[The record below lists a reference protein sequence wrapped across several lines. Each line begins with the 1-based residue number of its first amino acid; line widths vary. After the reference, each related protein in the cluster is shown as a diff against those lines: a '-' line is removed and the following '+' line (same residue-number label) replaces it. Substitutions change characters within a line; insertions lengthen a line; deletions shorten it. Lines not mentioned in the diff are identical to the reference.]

1 MAASSLPPPKKGSE
15 SLREAALACVKRQQ
29 ADQALPVNSENK
41 KKRQLAPSII
51 SPLAQRIRSDFHIDK
66 NEVESPEKE
75 LLRSHPSPQSIPY
88 ESTPGGGK
96 VLPAP
101 APLVFTPTKTPE
113 SPNCLNCDIKMT
125 PDHQCKSGGNES
137 EVFVEDE
144 GNEK

>member
-15 SLREAALACVKRQQ
+15 SLPEATLACVKRQQ

-51 SPLAQRIRSDFHIDK
+51 SPLAQRIRSDFHIDE

-75 LLRSHPSPQSIPY
+75 LLRSHPSPQSVPY
-88 ESTPGGGK
+88 ESTPSDRK

-101 APLVFTPTKTPE
+101 APLVFIPSKTPKRPIC
-113 SPNCLNCDIKMT
+113 PNCDVKMT
-125 PDHQCKSGGNES
+125 PNHQCESGGEES
-137 EVFVEDE
+137 YCQVC
-144 GNEK
+144 